1 MTRHLN
7 PYNIRWMY
15 CSSVFA
21 REGSTAAAADQQ
33 NYTVG
38 ASITTGGGAQANFA

>member
-1 MTRHLN
+1 
-7 PYNIRWMY
+7 MY

-21 REGSTAAAADQQ
+21 REGSTAATADQQ
-33 NYTVG
+33 NYTAG